1 MTKKLVIIDDSST
14 QLNILKTLFSNNGW
28 EVCGVQSA
36 KIGYELIFDFAPDL
50 IITDAV
56 MPLMG
61 GFQLV
66 KMIRE
71 NALISKIPVV
81 VYSVLDKS
89 NAKFYINEELS
100 EYFLKKENN
109 HEQLLELAQ
118 KIVTKY
124 PLDEDYKKEILRE
137 SLKSSQREQNE
148 INEETKEEE
157 LEVQEIQEEAVVEEK
172 KEFDIEK
179 FQKEIENCTNF
190 HLNDEKVFLNF
201 FNVVNS
207 NFEYDLSAINVHSF
221 EDGKKKVF
229 FDIRSIILSPIL
241 RNIIL
246 KKYDATENLMYKKYA
261 PNLATVVNENEF
273 LSRLEFN
280 FKYKEENIA
289 DIILYSKEAS
299 KWDNEELN
307 QKIEEIFYS
316 FFKARY
322 IQRASDANK
331 QEDIEQYQQLDK
343 QFDNF
348 KNSTDVYFGV
358 IQIANFVDL
367 TQNISIQ
374 EIDILNSKISEKI
387 IACIDSKEQVYK
399 NDEGD
404 YNVVIFAKDEKQARH
419 RFEYIINEI
428 MQAQNDIQVFIAAS
442 SCNINE
448 TFNIIEAQKNVEELL
463 QSTYQEKVV
472 IYHV

>member
-1 MTKKLVIIDDSST
+1 
-14 QLNILKTLFSNNGW
+14 
-28 EVCGVQSA
+28 
-36 KIGYELIFDFAPDL
+36 
-50 IITDAV
+50 
-56 MPLMG
+56 
-61 GFQLV
+61 
-66 KMIRE
+66 MIRE

-109 HEQLLELAQ
+109 HDQLLELAQ

-124 PLDEDYKKEILRE
+124 PLDEDYKKQILRE
-137 SLKSSQREQNE
+137 SLKSSQIEQNE

-221 EDGKKKVF
+221 EDGKNKVF
-229 FDIRSIILSPIL
+229 FDIRNIILSPIL

-246 KKYDATENLMYKKYA
+246 KKYDVTENLMYKKYA

-273 LSRLEFN
+273 LSKLEFN

-289 DIILYSKEAS
+289 DIVLYSKEAS

-316 FFKARY
+316 FFKARF
-322 IQRASDANK
+322 IQRAFDARK
-331 QEDIEQYQQLDK
+331 KEDVGQKYQQLDK
-343 QFDNF
+343 QFDSL
-348 KNSTDVYFGV
+348 KNSSDAYFAI
-358 IQIANFVDL
+358 IQITNFADL
-367 TQNISIQ
+367 VLDLSIQ
-374 EIDILNSKISEKI
+374 ETDILNSKISEKI